1 MTTFPYRTCVDWL
14 RDQARQLEGVG
25 QSIEVLQNEAQL
37 PTFNLKV
44 TADAILADLVVWEYG
59 RASMQVFD
67 LTLNKHTLEQ
77 HDVELSANDYQRELG
92 VFFEA
97 VRPRT

>member
-1 MTTFPYRTCVDWL
+1 M
-14 RDQARQLEGVG
+14 
-25 QSIEVLQNEAQL
+25 QNEDHL
-37 PTFNLKV
+37 PTFTLKV
-44 TADAILADLVVWEYG
+44 TTDVILAALVVWEYG

-67 LTLNKHTLEQ
+67 LALDKYSLEQ

-92 VFFEA
+92 VFFEI